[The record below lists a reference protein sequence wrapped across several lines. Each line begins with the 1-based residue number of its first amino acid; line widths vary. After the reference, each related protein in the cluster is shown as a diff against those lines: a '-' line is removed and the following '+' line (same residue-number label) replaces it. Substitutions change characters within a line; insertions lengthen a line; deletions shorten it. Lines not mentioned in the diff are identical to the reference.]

1 MPKSPSPK
9 GTELR
14 EDPPPDLSIEP
25 GDVGTY
31 GDGPRRVK
39 VESGIGETS
48 EGYIMAGGNEEDRSG
63 TGGRGRRGKGGRN
76 LRGPGVGGWLHEKRG
91 MEEKK

>member
-1 MPKSPSPK
+1 MPKPPSPK

-14 EDPPPDLSIEP
+14 ESPPPDPTILS
-25 GDVGTY
+25 GDVGPY

-39 VESGIGETS
+39 VKSKVGES
-48 EGYIMAGGNEEDRSG
+48 EGYMIAGGNEDKSG

-76 LRGPGVGGWLHEKRG
+76 LRGPGVGGWLY
-91 MEEKK
+91 EKKNNNK